1 MKIHESAED
10 YLERILVLKN
20 QNGKVISIDIANSM
34 NYSKPSISRAMKNL
48 KEAGYIV
55 INSKGEIELTENGAK
70 IANRIYERHILL
82 TNYFIKLGVPEEIA
96 KLDACRIEHDL
107 SDETFEAI
115 KKTCI
120 KSRKY
125 IKRELNYRSSHREF
139 FGKSQGSELGVA

>member
-96 KLDACRIEHDL
+96 KLDAFLAVVHKFSNIAASLTAKSANILRL
-107 SDETFEAI
+107 MSTLASFNP
-115 KKTCI
+115 CI
-120 KSRKY
+120 
-125 IKRELNYRSSHREF
+125 N
-139 FGKSQGSELGVA
+139 

>member
-10 YLERILVLKN
+10 YLERILVLKK

-55 INSKGEIELTENGAK
+55 INSKGEIELTDNGSK

-96 KLDACRIEHDL
+96 ELDACRIEHDL

-115 KKTCI
+115 KKHVLKAESI
-120 KSRKY
+120 
-125 IKRELNYRSSHREF
+125 
-139 FGKSQGSELGVA
+139 

>member
-1 MKIHESAED
+1 
-10 YLERILVLKN
+10 
-20 QNGKVISIDIANSM
+20 M

-115 KKTCI
+115 KKQ
-120 KSRKY
+120 KVYK
-125 IKRELNYRSSHREF
+125 KRTKLLSSPFLFILLMHF
-139 FGKSQGSELGVA
+139 

>member
-55 INSKGEIELTENGAK
+55 INSKGEIELTENGSK

-96 KLDACRIEHDL
+96 KLDACRIESMIFL
-107 SDETFEAI
+107 TKLLKQS
-115 KKTCI
+115 KNM
-120 KSRKY
+120 Y
-125 IKRELNYRSSHREF
+125 
-139 FGKSQGSELGVA
+139 

>member
-70 IANRIYERHILL
+70 IANRIYERKQL
-82 TNYFIKLGVPEEIA
+82 
-96 KLDACRIEHDL
+96 
-107 SDETFEAI
+107 
-115 KKTCI
+115 
-120 KSRKY
+120 
-125 IKRELNYRSSHREF
+125 
-139 FGKSQGSELGVA
+139 